1 MIYYDKK
8 SYEEHRDATL
18 NILKLFQVGLATF
31 ALVVLVMIA
40 MTGCYNAAM
49 MRASG
54 ESRQVCQSDSDCPA
68 DRMCVYNISPNS
80 TLGECVDNANYDPW
94 KNRHRISIVGSW
106 EFSDQT
112 DLDSCSARFVF
123 LFPPHRKYIS

>member
-94 KNRHRISIVGSW
+94 KNRRLEDFIKLKEKQKQKDKKDWKPI
-106 EFSDQT
+106 QQN
-112 DLDSCSARFVF
+112 
-123 LFPPHRKYIS
+123 K